1 MTPIRNLSQ
10 TTAACYSFSWSLR
23 KKNENVFMLK
33 HIFQWPSTPK
43 GYGKAAKYDY
53 EFVATCEA
61 KYQNFEY
68 NYISFEMIV

>member
-1 MTPIRNLSQ
+1 
-10 TTAACYSFSWSLR
+10 
-23 KKNENVFMLK
+23 MLK
-33 HIFQWPSTPK
+33 NIFQWPSTPK